1 MKEKLLSY
9 NLEYTQKIEALL
21 FDLSRFSDQQLNHK
35 SSPESWSALQVAE
48 HLALSEASSL
58 AYVRKKIAFTTEFPT
73 VGLPEIARSLFIR
86 ALLYQPIKF
95 KAPPVVG
102 TAALPSKSSLEKV
115 RHHWMATR
123 SDWHDFLESMPEQ
136 LVNKAVFKHPRAGR
150 IGWWHLIR
158 FFNDHYSRHQQQIK
172 KALSS
177 QLSASL

>member
-9 NLEYTQKIEALL
+9 NLEYTQKVEALL
-21 FDLSRFSDQQLNHK
+21 SHLSRFSDQQLNHK

-58 AYVRKKIAFTTEFPT
+58 AYVRKKMTFTRDFPT

-86 ALLYQPIKF
+86 VLLYQPIKF

-102 TAALPSKSSLEKV
+102 TAALPSHNSLEKV
-115 RHHWMATR
+115 SLQWMTTR
-123 SDWHDFLESMPEQ
+123 RDWHDFFESMPEE
-136 LVNKAVFKHPRAGR
+136 LANKAVFKHPRAGR

-158 FFNDHYSRHQQQIK
+158 FFKDHYSRHQQQIK
-172 KALSS
+172 KALSNQVS
-177 QLSASL
+177 T